1 MRNFTTEQGTM
12 RVFLEAAETLCY
24 YAWNFLP
31 LSGNELSENN
41 DTLNDLTFPTVVELD
56 NQ

>member
-24 YAWNFLP
+24 AWNFLP
-31 LSGNELSENN
+31 LSGNEPSENN